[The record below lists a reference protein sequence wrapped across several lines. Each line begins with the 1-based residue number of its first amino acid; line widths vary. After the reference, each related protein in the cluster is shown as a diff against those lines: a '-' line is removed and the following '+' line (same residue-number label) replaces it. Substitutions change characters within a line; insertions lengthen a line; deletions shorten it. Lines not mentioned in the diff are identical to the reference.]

1 MTDHET
7 TEMDPQLAAVV
18 ADIASEGIPEW
29 HAMSVE
35 CGRRVEDE
43 VFTSDSRQVIEFVRD
58 YAFDGPHGD
67 VPVRVYRPDVETPAP
82 TLVFYH
88 GGGWTLGTL
97 DSADDLC
104 RNLARRVGGVVVS
117 VDYRLAPEHPFPA
130 GLDDA
135 YAALGWVT
143 DHAETFGGDSERL
156 AVAGTSAGGNLAAA
170 VALRA
175 REFGGPDIAHQALLY
190 PITDHTFDTDSY
202 SENADGPLLT
212 RTDMEWF
219 WEQYLRSPVDGANPY
234 ASVLRASDSDLSD
247 LPPATVVTAGF
258 DPLRDEGAAYADRL
272 AEAGVDVD
280 HQHYPTMT
288 HGFLSLSDVVDVAD
302 DAFDALAERV
312 RSSLSK

>member
-1 MTDHET
+1 MSDHET

-35 CGRRVEDE
+35 CARRVEDE
-43 VFTSDSRQVIEFVRD
+43 VFTSDARQPIEFVRD
-58 YAFDGPHGD
+58 YAFDGPRGD

-104 RNLARRVGGVVVS
+104 RNLARRVGCVVAS
-117 VDYRLAPEHPFPA
+117 VDYRLAPEQPFPA

-135 YAALGWVT
+135 YAALEWVAQ
-143 DHAETFGGDSERL
+143 HAETFGGDSSRL

-175 REFGGPDIAHQALLY
+175 REFGGPDISHQALLY
-190 PITDHTFDTDSY
+190 PITDHAFDTDSY
-202 SENADGPLLT
+202 AENADGPLLT
-212 RTDMEWF
+212 RADMEWF
-219 WEQYLRSPVDGANPY
+219 WDQYLRSPVDGANPY
-234 ASVLRASDSDLSD
+234 ASVLRASDSGLAD
-247 LPPATVVTAGF
+247 LPSATVVTAGF
-258 DPLRDEGAAYADRL
+258 DPLRDDGAAYANRL

-280 HQHYPTMT
+280 HQHYPTMA

-302 DAFDALAERV
+302 EAFDAVADRV
-312 RSSLSK
+312 RSAVSE